1 MQVKDKF
8 VNKMRK
14 NFGKSVEPQTNN
26 ADRDGGLVVDGKN
39 AMKSTLSK
47 EDDIVMIENNDPY
60 KVMNRKNAIN
70 KDVYETE
77 KVINKN

>member
-1 MQVKDKF
+1 
-8 VNKMRK
+8 
-14 NFGKSVEPQTNN
+14 
-26 ADRDGGLVVDGKN
+26 
-39 AMKSTLSK
+39 MKSTLSK